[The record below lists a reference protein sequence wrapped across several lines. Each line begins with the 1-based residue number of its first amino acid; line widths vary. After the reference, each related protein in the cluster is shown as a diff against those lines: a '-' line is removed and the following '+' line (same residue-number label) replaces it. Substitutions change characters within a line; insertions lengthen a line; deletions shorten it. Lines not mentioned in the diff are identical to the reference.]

1 MQKGGMD
8 TEDELARAK
17 KALSNRDVTV
27 LKNDGSAQ
35 ACS

>member
-1 MQKGGMD
+1 MD
-8 TEDELARAK
+8 SEDELGRAK

-27 LKNDGSAQ
+27 LKKDGSAR